1 MMIRFVVKK
10 NCGCRAFNGELQAA
24 SKKAFGAYKQGRPGR
39 ERPDSRCDFL
49 PLFDDRNPLL
59 VFRFVG
65 STWLRR
71 ELQYGCLLA
80 LA

>member
-1 MMIRFVVKK
+1 VQDCCNLPRRKK
-10 NCGCRAFNGELQAA
+10 VFR
-24 SKKAFGAYKQGRPGR
+24 AYKQGRPDR
-39 ERPDSRCDFL
+39 ERPDIRCGYL
-49 PLFDDRNPLL
+49 PLLDDRNPHVVL
-59 VFRFVG
+59 RFLG